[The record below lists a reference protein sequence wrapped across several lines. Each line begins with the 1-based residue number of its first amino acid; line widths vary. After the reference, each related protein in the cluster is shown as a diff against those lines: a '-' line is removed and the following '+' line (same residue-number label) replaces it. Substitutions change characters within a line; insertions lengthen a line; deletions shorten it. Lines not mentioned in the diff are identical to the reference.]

1 MKFIK
6 NVLPAIV
13 MLCVLSSFSLLKKT
27 QPVYAFGISASFT
40 DSIVYY
46 TEIQVLDSVSLTS
59 EGFLPKREAYSYQLK
74 NYLENKGEA
83 NRTCMIYFSDS
94 QKKIASE
101 FDKISGKY
109 EKNKTVSF
117 KKIEKKDFQFKKP
130 EE

>member
-74 NYLENKGEA
+74 NYFENKGEA

-109 EKNKTVSF
+109 KKNKTVSF

>member
-46 TEIQVLDSVSLTS
+46 TEIQVLDSASLTS
-59 EGFLPKREAYSYQLK
+59 EGFLPKRESYSYQLK
-74 NYLENKGEA
+74 SYLENKGEA

-101 FDKISGKY
+101 FEKISGKY
-109 EKNKTVSF
+109 KKNKTVSF

>member
-46 TEIQVLDSVSLTS
+46 TEIQVLDSVNLTS
-59 EGFLPKREAYSYQLK
+59 EGFLPKRESYSYQLK
-74 NYLENKGEA
+74 SYLENKGEA

-101 FDKISGKY
+101 FEKISGKY
-109 EKNKTVSF
+109 KKNKSVSF

>member
-6 NVLPAIV
+6 TVLPAILL
-13 MLCVLSSFSLLKKT
+13 LCVLSSFSLLKKT

-109 EKNKTVSF
+109 KKNKTVSF
-117 KKIEKKDFQFKKP
+117 KKIEKNDFQFKKP

>member
-94 QKKIASE
+94 KKKIASE

-109 EKNKTVSF
+109 KKNKTVSF

>member
-109 EKNKTVSF
+109 KKNKTVSF

>member
-6 NVLPAIV
+6 TVLPAIV

-59 EGFLPKREAYSYQLK
+59 DGFLPKREAYSYQLK

-94 QKKIASE
+94 QKKVASE
-101 FDKISGKY
+101 FDKVSSKY
-109 EKNKTVSF
+109 KKNKAVSF

>member
-6 NVLPAIV
+6 TVLPAIV

-40 DSIVYY
+40 DSVVYY
-46 TEIQVLDSVSLTS
+46 TEIQALDSVSLTT

-74 NYLENKGEA
+74 SYLENKGEA

-109 EKNKTVSF
+109 KKNKSVSF

>member
-6 NVLPAIV
+6 TVLPAIV

-27 QPVYAFGISASFT
+27 QSVYAFGISASFK
-40 DSIVYY
+40 DSTVYY

-59 EGFLPKREAYSYQLK
+59 EGFLPKREVYSYQLK

-109 EKNKTVSF
+109 KKNKAVSF

>member
-6 NVLPAIV
+6 TVLPAIV
-13 MLCVLSSFSLLKKT
+13 MLCVLSSFSLLKKN
-27 QPVYAFGISASFT
+27 QAVYAFGISASFT

-46 TEIQVLDSVSLTS
+46 TEIQVLDSASLTP

-94 QKKIASE
+94 QKKIAKE
-101 FDKISGKY
+101 FEKISGKY
-109 EKNKTVSF
+109 KKDKSVSF
-117 KKIEKKDFQFKKP
+117 QKIEKKDFQFTKP
-130 EE
+130 QE